1 MDFLG
6 FRNIISD
13 FKGLDRNAKL
23 WFVFASLSTLFI
35 SLYVEYMS
43 NKNLTTYSIIGIISA
58 LSNIMCV
65 IMVANGKISNYFY
78 GLIGVVLYAY
88 VAYTNRYFGDFMLNA
103 FYYFPMQFY
112 GYYLWKKSES
122 VVDDV
127 VESKFL
133 TPFQRIKGALYCCLA
148 ILIYGMFLAY
158 KNGRLP
164 FIDSTSTVLSIVAMY
179 LMAKKYA
186 EQWVLWIFINIVT
199 IYMWASVF
207 ASSGTEIATFIQ
219 WIIFLLN
226 SVYGLISWIK
236 RHNYVEHL

>member
-13 FKGLDRNAKL
+13 FIGLDRNAKI
-23 WFVFASLSTLFI
+23 WFVFASLTTLFI
-35 SLYVEYMS
+35 SLYVECMS
-43 NKNLTTYSIIGIISA
+43 NDTLTIYSIIGIISA

-88 VAYTNRYFGDFMLNA
+88 VSYTNRYFGDFMLNA

-112 GYYLWKKSES
+112 GYYLWKKSENI
-122 VVDDV
+122 VDDV

-133 TPFQRIKGALYCCLA
+133 TTFQRIKGILYCCVA
-148 ILIYGMFLAY
+148 IFLYGMFLSY
-158 KNGRLP
+158 RNGRLP
-164 FIDSTSTVLSIVAMY
+164 FIDATSTVLSIVAMY

-199 IYMWASVF
+199 IYMWASIF

-236 RHNYVEHL
+236 RHNKVECV

>member
-13 FKGLDRNAKL
+13 FIGLDRNAKV
-23 WFVFASLSTLFI
+23 WFIFASLSTLFI
-35 SLYVEYMS
+35 SLYVECMS
-43 NKNLTTYSIIGIISA
+43 NETLTTYSIIGIISA

-88 VAYTNRYFGDFMLNA
+88 VSYTNRYFGDFMLNA

-112 GYYLWKKSES
+112 GYYLWKKSEN

-133 TPFQRIKGALYCCLA
+133 TTFQRIKGILCCCVA
-148 ILIYGMFLAY
+148 IFLYGMFLSY
-158 KNGRLP
+158 RNGRLP
-164 FIDSTSTVLSIVAMY
+164 FIDATSTVLSIVAMY

-236 RHNYVEHL
+236 RHNKIEYV